1 MICYKNLYFNG
12 DVAMLISKNIYEK
25 ILLEPINRGYTDLKI
40 ISGYASAPMV
50 SHHFETI
57 EKKDLEINSIELI
70 VGMAPNDGI
79 NISDYQ
85 GFIENKNTFYKH
97 RFDCKYIYVPP
108 SIHSKLYIWGNVE
121 GDVEAYIGSANY
133 TQNAFIRKGNEEIL
147 SLCDGKTA
155 LDYYYGL
162 DNRTIYCDHSDVK
175 EEFLIY
181 SREDMLKNSRRKRD
195 VLNKGE
201 FKDETAIGS
210 SVKLP
215 LVSQK
220 SGGEVPGKSGLNW
233 GQRSGRDKN
242 QAYLSLPSKIYRTN
256 FFPPVG
262 ETFSLITDDD
272 KTLICVR
279 AQENGKAIQ
288 STQNNS
294 YMGEYFRNR
303 LGLASG
309 EFVKKEHLL
318 KYGRTDV
325 EITKIDDDTY
335 YLNFSP
341 FIGS

>member
-1 MICYKNLYFNG
+1 MVILK
-12 DVAMLISKNIYEK
+12 DIYEK
-25 ILLEPINRGYTDLKI
+25 VLLEPISRGYTDLKI
-40 ISGYASAPMV
+40 VSGYASAPMV

-57 EKKDLEINSIELI
+57 KEKRLDINSIELI
-70 VGMAPNDGI
+70 VGMAPKDGI

-85 GFIENKNTFYKH
+85 GFIENKRTFYKNQ
-97 RFDCKYIYVPP
+97 FDCKYICTPP
-108 SIHSKLYIWGNVE
+108 SVHSKLYIWGNVA

-147 SLCDGKTA
+147 SLCDGKAA

-162 DNRTIYCDHSDVK
+162 DARTIYCDHSEVK

-181 SREDMLKNSRRKRD
+181 SREDMLRNSKRKRD
-195 VLNKGE
+195 ELIKGE
-201 FKDETAIGS
+201 YKDETAIGS
-210 SVKLP
+210 SVTLS
-215 LVSQK
+215 LVSRRL
-220 SGGEVPGKSGLNW
+220 GGEVPKRSGLNW

-242 QAYLSLPSKIYRTN
+242 QAYLSIPSNIYRTN

-262 ETFSLITDDD
+262 EAFSMITDDD

-279 AQENGKAIQ
+279 AQENGKAIH

-309 EFVKKEHLL
+309 EFVKKDHLL
-318 KYGRTDV
+318 EYGRTDV

-341 FIGS
+341 FIRNENI

>member
-1 MICYKNLYFNG
+1 
-12 DVAMLISKNIYEK
+12 MLITNNLYEK
-25 ILLEPINRGYTDLKI
+25 ILLEPISRGYTDLKI
-40 ISGYASAPMV
+40 VSGYASAPMV

-57 EKKDLEINSIELI
+57 EKNKLEINSIELI

-85 GFIENKNTFYKH
+85 GFIENKRTFYKNQ
-97 RFDCKYIYVPP
+97 FDCKYIYTPP
-108 SIHSKLYIWGNVE
+108 SVHSKLYIWGNVE
-121 GDVEAYIGSANY
+121 GDVEAYVGSANY

-162 DNRTIYCDHSDVK
+162 DARTIYCDHSEVR

-181 SREDMLKNSRRKRD
+181 SKEDMLRNSKRKQD
-195 VLNKGE
+195 ELNKGNS
-201 FKDETAIGS
+201 KVATTIGS
-210 SVKLP
+210 SVILS
-215 LVSQK
+215 LVSQRA
-220 SGGEVPGKSGLNW
+220 GGVVPERSGLNW

-242 QAYLSLPSKIYRTN
+242 QAYLSIPSSIYRTD
-256 FFPPVG
+256 FFPPIG

-279 AQENGKAIQ
+279 AQENGKAIH

-309 EFVKKEHLL
+309 EFVIKEHLL
-318 KYGRTDV
+318 EYGRTDV
-325 EITKIDDDTY
+325 EITKIDEDTY

-341 FIGS
+341 FIANGNN